1 MRLLVAVASVAVAS
15 VAVASVVVAAAATAV
30 MVAITISVTVSVGT
44 AAAVAPA
51 PLRHTR
57 SRTCSALMVLVRLVK
72 IQGWWF
78 SILALLSPGKKKAL
92 ALGRDSSLRP
102 CNGARPPLRRRQC
115 RGCTPLLLQ
124 RLLPPTRL
132 PRASSTW
139 CETAARSAR
148 WSQGLRES
156 TSTGCTCAASPS
168 TSSPTRRWRRHLSS
182 CARSSCIVTCDVSAT
197 LHCKIFV

>member
-30 MVAITISVTVSVGT
+30 MVAITITVTVSVGT

-57 SRTCSALMVLVRLVK
+57 STRTCSALMVLVRLVK

-115 RGCTPLLLQ
+115 RGCTPLLPQ

-132 PRASSTW
+132 PQHRRW

-168 TSSPTRRWRRHLSS
+168 TSPTRRWRRHLSS